1 MRGWR
6 RLEHQLEHDELDP
19 QQHEHDQ
26 HDDDLDVTQEAEAE
40 EGRLLSVVL
49 IRRS

>member
-1 MRGWR
+1 MRGRR
-6 RLEHQLEHDELDP
+6 RLEHKLEHDELDS

-26 HDDDLDVTQEAEAE
+26 HDDLDVTQEAEAE
-40 EGRLLSVVL
+40 EGRLLSVAL